1 MHTYYVGFLSC
12 VYLIAVKAR
21 SKKRKYWG
29 DGMDGGAAV
38 ANVIQATV
46 AAPVKAT
53 VTIADVD
60 ASMTFPTSVCW
71 FIV

>member
-1 MHTYYVGFLSC
+1 MVLHLSLC
-12 VYLIAVKAR
+12 AVKAR

-46 AAPVKAT
+46 TAPVKAEVAIT
-53 VTIADVD
+53 DVD
-60 ASMTFPTSVCW
+60 ASK
-71 FIV
+71 